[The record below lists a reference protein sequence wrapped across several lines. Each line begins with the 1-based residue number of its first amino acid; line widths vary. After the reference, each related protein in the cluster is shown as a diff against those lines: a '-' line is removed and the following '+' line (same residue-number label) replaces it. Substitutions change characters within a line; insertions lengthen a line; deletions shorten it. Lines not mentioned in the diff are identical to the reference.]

1 MKTLLTATVFTL
13 FICTA
18 HAQAETKVAE
28 QRIERQLKRLAKGQ
42 KDGTINPA
50 ECTRIKTQLDAQK
63 KRLAEIKSDNKITT
77 DERAEIDNMQD
88 LVSERLFKQKTD
100 GKDKEKKRKKP
111 TGIAS

>member
-1 MKTLLTATVFTL
+1 MKKLLTAAVLTL
-13 FICTA
+13 LISAA

-50 ECTRIKTQLDAQK
+50 ECTRLKAQLDGQK
-63 KRLAEIKSDNKITT
+63 TRLAAIKADGKITT
-77 DERAEIDNMQD
+77 DERAEIDSMQD

-111 TGIAS
+111 AGNNR